1 MCVHFPVKLA
11 VDNRYL
17 IVNDQSFDLIVIGS
31 GPAGQKGAIC
41 AAKLRKR
48 VAVIDRR
55 MMMGGVC
62 VHTGTIPSKSVREA
76 IFQLTGIAVRTFYG
90 NNYRGNGDVS
100 LQDLSFRVNSI
111 VSRETDVIRAQ
122 LKRNGV
128 AVYQGLAQFADPHT
142 IEVESEEGKITLRG
156 DNILIACGTRPARSP
171 DIPFDGKRILDTDE
185 FTNINS
191 VPKEIIVVG
200 AGVVGLEYASFMAAL
215 GAEVTLIDQR
225 PVILD
230 FVDREI
236 IEALSYHLRQM
247 GTTFRLG
254 EKVTR
259 VGCDTERDSVFA
271 ELESGKKVRG
281 DVLLYAVGRQ
291 ANGDQLRLE
300 AAGLEPDPRGKIKV
314 NDSYQTQVPHVY
326 AAGDV
331 IGFPALASTS
341 MEQGRIAS
349 CRMFGAPSEQMQEL
363 FPYGIYTIPEIS
375 MVGQTEEKLTA
386 AKIPYEVGI
395 SKYVELAK
403 SMMLGDET
411 GMLKLL
417 FDRNTRKL
425 LGVHVIGQRATEIIH
440 IGQAVLAYGGSIEYF
455 RDTVFNYPTLAEAYK
470 VAALDGLNK
479 L

>member
-1 MCVHFPVKLA
+1 MS
-11 VDNRYL
+11 
-17 IVNDQSFDLIVIGS
+17 DQSYDLIVIGS

-48 VAVIDRR
+48 VAMVDRTL
-55 MMMGGVC
+55 MMGGVC

-90 NNYRGNGDVS
+90 SNYRGKGDVS
-100 LQDLSFRVNSI
+100 VHDLASRVTNI
-111 VSRETDVIRAQ
+111 VSRETEVIRAQ
-122 LKRNGV
+122 LRRNGV
-128 AVYQGLAQFADPHT
+128 AIYQGMAHFADANS
-142 IEVESEEGKITLRG
+142 IEVNGESEKVTLRG
-156 DNILIACGTRPARSP
+156 EHILIACGTRPARSS
-171 DIPFDGKRILDTDE
+171 DIPFDGKRIIDTDE
-185 FTNINS
+185 FTCIGS
-191 VPKEIIVVG
+191 LPREIVVVG
-200 AGVVGLEYASFMAAL
+200 AGVVGLEYASFMAAV

-236 IEALSYHLRQM
+236 VEALAYHLRQM
-247 GTTFRLG
+247 GTMFRLG

-259 VGCDTERDSVFA
+259 VGIDEKRDKVFA
-271 ELESGKKVRG
+271 ELESGKKVQG
-281 DVLLYAVGRQ
+281 DMLLYAVGRQ
-291 ANGDQLRLE
+291 ANGDLLRLE
-300 AAGLEPDPRGKIKV
+300 AAGLQADSRGRIKV
-314 NDSYQTQVPHVY
+314 NEDYQTAVPHIY
-326 AAGDV
+326 AAGDI

-341 MEQGRIAS
+341 MEQGRLAS
-349 CRMFGAPSEQMQEL
+349 CRMFGAPSEHMPEL

-375 MVGQTEEKLTA
+375 TVGQTEEQLTA

-395 SKYVELAK
+395 SKFNELAK

-417 FDRNTRKL
+417 FDRHTRKL
-425 LGVHVIGQRATEIIH
+425 LGVHILGQRATEIVH
-440 IGQAVLAYGGSIEYF
+440 IGQAVLAYGGLIDYF

>member
-1 MCVHFPVKLA
+1 M
-11 VDNRYL
+11 N
-17 IVNDQSFDLIVIGS
+17 NSQFDLIVIGS

-41 AAKLRKR
+41 AAKMRKR
-48 VAVIDRR
+48 VAVIDRTL
-55 MMMGGVC
+55 MIGGVC

-76 IFQLTGIAVRTFYG
+76 IFQLTGNAVRAFYG
-90 NNYRGNGDVS
+90 ESYRGKNDITVPE
-100 LQDLSFRVNSI
+100 LSFRVKAI
-111 VSRETDVIRAQ
+111 VSRETDVIRSQ

-128 AVYQGLAQFADPHT
+128 AVFQGTAQFVDPHT
-142 IEVESEEGKITLRG
+142 LEVQGDTEKITVRG
-156 DNILIACGTRPARSP
+156 DHILIACGTRPARDP
-171 DIPFDGKRILDTDE
+171 QIPFDDKRIVDTDSISCME
-185 FTNINS
+185 GL
-191 VPKEIIVVG
+191 PREIIVVG
-200 AGVVGLEYASFMAAL
+200 AGVVGLEYTSFFAAL
-215 GAEVTLIDQR
+215 GIEVTLIDQR
-225 PVILD
+225 PTILD

-236 IEALSYHLRQM
+236 MEALAYHLRQM

-259 VGCDTERDSVFA
+259 VGIDPNRDRVFA
-271 ELESGKKVRG
+271 ELESGKKVQG
-281 DVLLYAVGRQ
+281 DALVA
-291 ANGDQLRLE
+291 
-300 AAGLEPDPRGKIKV
+300 AAGMEADARGKIKV
-314 NDSYQTQVPHVY
+314 NEHYQTTVPHIY
-326 AAGDV
+326 AAGDI

-341 MEQGRIAS
+341 MEQGRLSS
-349 CRMFGAPSEQMQEL
+349 CHMFGAPSEHMSDL

-375 MVGQTEEKLTA
+375 MVGQNEEQLTA

-395 SKYVELAK
+395 AKYAELAK

-417 FDRNTRKL
+417 FDRNTLKL

-440 IGQAVLAYGGSIEYF
+440 IGQSVLYYGGKVDYF

>member
-1 MCVHFPVKLA
+1 MADLE
-11 VDNRYL
+11 
-17 IVNDQSFDLIVIGS
+17 FDLIVIGS

-48 VAVIDRR
+48 VAVIDRTT
-55 MMMGGVC
+55 MLGGVC

-76 IFQLTGIAVRTFYG
+76 ILQLTRATVKNLMSQSVRGGERLSMT
-90 NNYRGNGDVS
+90 
-100 LQDLSFRVNSI
+100 DLSFRVNSI
-111 VSRETDVIRAQ
+111 IARETEVIRAQ

-128 AVYQGLAQFADPHT
+128 SIFQGLAQFADPHR
-142 IEVESEEGKITLRG
+142 IEVKGEGDTVTLRG
-156 DNILIACGTRPARSP
+156 ENILIACGTRPAHSA
-171 DIPFDGKRILDTDE
+171 DIPFDGKRIVDTDE
-185 FTNINS
+185 LAAIDGM
-191 VPKEIIVVG
+191 PREIIVVG
-200 AGVVGLEYASFMAAL
+200 AGVVGLEFASFLAAM
-215 GAEVTLIDQR
+215 GTKVTLIDQR
-225 PVILD
+225 PTILD

-236 IEALSYHLRQM
+236 IDALCYHLRQVGM
-247 GTTFRLG
+247 TFRLG
-254 EKVTR
+254 DKVTR
-259 VGCDTERDSVFA
+259 VGIDAQRDRVFA
-271 ELESGKKVRG
+271 ELESGKKVIA
-281 DVLLYAVGRQ
+281 DALLYAVGRQ

-300 AAGLEPDPRGKIKV
+300 SAGLTADARGKLVV
-314 NDSYQTQVPHVY
+314 NQCFQTGVPHIY

-341 MEQGRIAS
+341 MEQGRLAS
-349 CRMFGAPSEQMQEL
+349 CHMFGLPCEQMSEL

-375 MVGQTEEKLTA
+375 MVGQNEERLT
-386 AKIPYEVGI
+386 KDRVPYEVGI
-395 SKYVELAK
+395 AKYAELAK

-425 LGVHVIGQRATEIIH
+425 LGVHAIGERATEIIH
-440 IGQAVLAYGGSIEYF
+440 IGQAVLAYGGTIEYF